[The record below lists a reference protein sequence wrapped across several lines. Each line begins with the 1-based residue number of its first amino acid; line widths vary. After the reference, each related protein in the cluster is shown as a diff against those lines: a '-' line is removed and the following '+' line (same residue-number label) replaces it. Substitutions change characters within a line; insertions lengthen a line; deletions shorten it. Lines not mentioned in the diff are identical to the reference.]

1 MIDPVALLH
10 FELQIHRIYSFR
22 FIPLQ
27 AEARAKININFMLP
41 FKAANGYRVG
51 IGQHRCFLA
60 VRN

>member
-27 AEARAKININFMLP
+27 AEARANIDINSMLP
-41 FKAANGYRVG
+41 YKAANSYRVS
-51 IGQHRCFLA
+51 IGQH
-60 VRN
+60 

>member
-27 AEARAKININFMLP
+27 AEARANIDINSMLP
-41 FKAANGYRVG
+41 YKAANGYRVS
-51 IGQHRCFLA
+51 IGQH
-60 VRN
+60 